1 MVEVAL
7 EVTLI
12 LLKPILRHTPLA
24 SLDQPLLL
32 LFLLVG
38 HLDLLGPALEAFGAT
53 VLEVVVEEAVTPLV
67 EGSEEFVASSAG
79 WLGLVTRV
87 VRLTLV
93 LKEER
98 LGVLGAVGGQRGR
111 VQWAATGGRLVVAM
125 QLRGQ
130 DRLT

>member
-12 LLKPILRHTPLA
+12 LLYPILRYTPLP

-38 HLDLLGPALEAFGAT
+38 HLDLLGPALEAFRAT
-53 VLEVVVEEAVTPLV
+53 VLDVVVEEAVTPLI
-67 EGSEEFVASSAG
+67 EGSEELVAPTG

-87 VRLTLV
+87 VRFTLV
-93 LKEER
+93 L
-98 LGVLGAVGGQRGR
+98 
-111 VQWAATGGRLVVAM
+111 
-125 QLRGQ
+125 
-130 DRLT
+130 

>member
-53 VLEVVVEEAVTPLV
+53 VLDVVVEEAVTPLV
-67 EGSEEFVASSAG
+67 EGSEELVAPAG
-79 WLGLVTRV
+79 WLGLVARV

-98 LGVLGAVGGQRGR
+98 LRVLGAVGGQ
-111 VQWAATGGRLVVAM
+111 
-125 QLRGQ
+125 
-130 DRLT
+130 

>member
-1 MVEVAL
+1 M
-7 EVTLI
+7 
-12 LLKPILRHTPLA
+12 
-24 SLDQPLLL
+24 DQPLLL

-38 HLDLLGPALEAFGAT
+38 HLDLLGPALEALGAT

-67 EGSEEFVASSAG
+67 EGSEELVAPSAG
-79 WLGLVTRV
+79 WLGLVARV

-93 LKEER
+93 LEEER

-111 VQWAATGGRLVVAM
+111 VQGAAAGGRLVVAV
-125 QLRGQ
+125 QLRRQ